1 MKITVII
8 PTLNIGGAEKLTVNL
23 INDWINKGHQ
33 IELLLLRKEGPLLEE
48 LNNNN
53 LKIHNLNSKKLLFS
67 FFPLYKFF
75 KRNKIDIIWANI
87 YILNFIVIFA
97 WMLSGKKGKLFVTE
111 HNPLSFQINELS
123 KLKEFFLRFIFSL
136 SYRFATGITTVSKG
150 IKNDLLQLAH
160 INNDKIDVIYNPVA
174 IGKNKISKL
183 FNLEKKIWDSSYN
196 VKLLSV
202 GNLKVQKN
210 HKLLINTFAKL
221 PKNLNAQLIIIGEG
235 PLRKELEELIN
246 NLKLSKRISLIG
258 HQKNPYPWYHSA
270 DLFILSS
277 DYEGFGNVLIEALEC
292 GLPIV
297 STNCVSGP
305 KEILENGKYG
315 KLVEV
320 NNVDDLKNGIIEQ
333 INKKHDKKKLIE
345 RSQDFLIS
353 KISDEY
359 LSFFRT
365 KE

>member
-1 MKITVII
+1 MKIIVII

-33 IELLLLRKEGPLLEE
+33 IELLLLQKEGPLLQE
-48 LNNNN
+48 LNNKN
-53 LKIHNLNSKKLLFS
+53 LIIHNLNSKNTLFS
-67 FFPLYKFF
+67 FYPLYKFF
-75 KRNKIDIIWANI
+75 NQNKIDIAWGNMSPLTSII
-87 YILNFIVIFA
+87 IFA
-97 WMLSGKKGKLFVTE
+97 WVLSGKKGKLFVTE
-111 HNPLSFQINELS
+111 HNPLTFQITQLS
-123 KLKEFFLRFIFSL
+123 KLKEFVLRLIFSL

-210 HKLLINTFAKL
+210 HKLLINAFAKL

-235 PLRKELEELIN
+235 PIRKELEELIN

-277 DYEGFGNVLIEALEC
+277 NYEGFGNVLIEALEC

-359 LSFFRT
+359 LSFFKT
-365 KE
+365 KK

>member
-33 IELLLLRKEGPLLEE
+33 IELLLLQKEGPLLQE
-48 LNNNN
+48 LNNKN
-53 LKIHNLNSKKLLFS
+53 LIIHNLNSKNTLFS
-67 FFPLYKFF
+67 FYPLYKFF
-75 KRNKIDIIWANI
+75 NQNKIDIAWGNMSPLTSII
-87 YILNFIVIFA
+87 IFA
-97 WMLSGKKGKLFVTE
+97 WVLSGKKGKLFVTE
-111 HNPLSFQINELS
+111 HNPLTFQITQLS
-123 KLKEFFLRFIFSL
+123 KLKEFVLRLIFSL

-210 HKLLINTFAKL
+210 HKLLINAFAKL

-277 DYEGFGNVLIEALEC
+277 NYEGFGNVLIEALEC

-359 LSFFRT
+359 LSFFKT
-365 KE
+365 KK

>member
-33 IELLLLRKEGPLLEE
+33 IELLLLQKEGSLLQE
-48 LNNNN
+48 LNNKN
-53 LKIHNLNSKKLLFS
+53 LIIHNLNSKNTLFS
-67 FFPLYKFF
+67 FYPLYKFF
-75 KRNKIDIIWANI
+75 NQNKIDIAWGNMSPLTSII
-87 YILNFIVIFA
+87 IFA
-97 WMLSGKKGKLFVTE
+97 WVLSGKKGKLFVTE
-111 HNPLSFQINELS
+111 HNPLTFQITQLS
-123 KLKEFFLRFIFSL
+123 KLKEFVLRLIFSL

-174 IGKNKISKL
+174 IGKNKISEL

-210 HKLLINTFAKL
+210 HKLLINAFAKL

-277 DYEGFGNVLIEALEC
+277 NYEGFGNVLIEALEC

>member
-33 IELLLLRKEGPLLEE
+33 IELLLLRKEGPLLQE
-48 LNNNN
+48 LNNKN
-53 LKIHNLNSKKLLFS
+53 LIIHNLNSKNTLFS
-67 FFPLYKFF
+67 FYPLYKFF
-75 KRNKIDIIWANI
+75 NQNKIDIAWGNMSPLTSII
-87 YILNFIVIFA
+87 IFA
-97 WMLSGKKGKLFVTE
+97 WVLSGKKGKLFVTE
-111 HNPLSFQINELS
+111 HNPLTFQITQLS
-123 KLKEFFLRFIFSL
+123 KLKEFVLRLIFSL

-210 HKLLINTFAKL
+210 HKLLINAFAKL

-235 PLRKELEELIN
+235 PIRKELEELIN

-277 DYEGFGNVLIEALEC
+277 NYEGFGNVLIEALEC

>member
-1 MKITVII
+1 MKIIVII

-33 IELLLLRKEGPLLEE
+33 IELLLLQKEGPLLQE
-48 LNNNN
+48 LNNKN
-53 LKIHNLNSKKLLFS
+53 LIIHNLNSKNTLFS
-67 FFPLYKFF
+67 FYPLYKFF
-75 KRNKIDIIWANI
+75 NQNKIDIAWGNMSPLTSII
-87 YILNFIVIFA
+87 IFA
-97 WMLSGKKGKLFVTE
+97 WVLSGKKGKLFVTE
-111 HNPLSFQINELS
+111 HNPLTFQITQLS
-123 KLKEFFLRFIFSL
+123 KLKEFVLRLVFSL

-210 HKLLINTFAKL
+210 HKLLINAFAKL

-235 PLRKELEELIN
+235 PIRKELEELIN

-277 DYEGFGNVLIEALEC
+277 NYEGFGNVLIEALEC

-359 LSFFRT
+359 LSFFKT
-365 KE
+365 KK

>member
-33 IELLLLRKEGPLLEE
+33 IELLLLQKEGPLLQE
-48 LNNNN
+48 LNNKN
-53 LKIHNLNSKKLLFS
+53 LIIHNLNSKNTLFS
-67 FFPLYKFF
+67 FYPIYKFF
-75 KRNKIDIIWANI
+75 NQNKIDIAWGNMSPLTSII
-87 YILNFIVIFA
+87 IFA
-97 WMLSGKKGKLFVTE
+97 WVLSGKKGKLFVTE
-111 HNPLSFQINELS
+111 HNPLTLQITQLS
-123 KLKEFFLRFIFSL
+123 KLKEFVLRLVFSL

-150 IKNDLLQLAH
+150 IKNDLFKLAH
-160 INNDKIDVIYNPVA
+160 INKDKIDVIYNPVA

-210 HKLLINTFAKL
+210 HKLLINAFAKL

-235 PLRKELEELIN
+235 PIRKELEELIN

-277 DYEGFGNVLIEALEC
+277 NYEGFGNVLIEALEC

-365 KE
+365 KK